1 MPHDH
6 SEFYFVEP
14 MKVTSRL
21 DFEFNHPKYEKI
33 EDAFSKAEYAVHNLA
48 DNSILKET
56 IVSGKTPERYVYPES
71 GIPFLGGRNIHDGFV
86 DLSNCDFVSEEL
98 HESMLAGSNV
108 QNADVLVT
116 MAGVNV
122 GRTGVYESD
131 EEANIN
137 QAIARLRPSEKVNP
151 KFLCYFL
158 NSRIGSM
165 QFRKNRHD
173 VGQPNIN
180 TDEIGQLRII
190 LPPRDIQD
198 KIVERIREI
207 EKESLRLSGDAHL
220 ELSNALNAIVH
231 ILGFE
236 LPPKIRTD
244 YFYITPDELAQS
256 RLDYIANEPWHKEV
270 IKSIDRHNPL
280 VLDALIEPQIEYG
293 INDYGR
299 EFGRVPF
306 INIENLTETGNID
319 LANVHYLDYEPP
331 QAKALRVNDVLISR
345 SRLVGRCSF
354 VTEQEANAT
363 WGSYI
368 LRMRLKEDAKVSSE
382 YLVNYVNSPLGQ
394 AQIDVLKGGSVGT
407 NINPNAIRAI
417 KVIVPNKDQ
426 HAKVAQTLQSGKSKA
441 RELAEKGK
449 EKMRNA
455 QALFEKFVSPSLL

>member
-1 MPHDH
+1 
-6 SEFYFVEP
+6 

-21 DFEFNHPKYEKI
+21 DFEFNHPKYDKI

-48 DNSILKET
+48 DDSILKET

-98 HESMLAGSNV
+98 HESVLAGSKL

-122 GRTGVYESD
+122 GRTGVYEGD

-137 QAIARLRPSEKVNP
+137 QAIARLRPSENVNP

-198 KIVERIREI
+198 KIVERMREI
-207 EKESLRLSGDAHL
+207 EKESLRQSGDAHL

-231 ILGFE
+231 ILGFK

-244 YFYITPDELAQS
+244 YFYVTPEELARS

-270 IKSIDRHNPL
+270 IKSINRHNPL
-280 VLDALIEPQIEYG
+280 ALDALIEPQIEYG

-306 INIENLTETGNID
+306 INIENLTEAGNID

-331 QAKALRVNDVLISR
+331 QAKTLRVNDVLISR

-354 VTEQEANAT
+354 VTEQEASAT

-417 KVIVPNKDQ
+417 KVIMPNKDQ
-426 HAKVAQTLQSGKSKA
+426 HAEVAQTLQSGKSKA

-455 QALFEKFVSPSLL
+455 QELFEKFVSPNVL